1 MSHLQYIAK
10 SHHLQWNMKQLSK
23 ICYQLYRDYCP
34 DSLKHRHNV
43 SLSKVSDESLLVLL
57 LLQAELRIK
66 SQHHFHRICQLF
78 PCGQMLER
86 SRFNRRSRQL
96 IWLLQLIRQAMNDQ
110 APSNNMVIMDSFPLP
125 LCQSV
130 RNHRASIF
138 EGVADIGYNASKHQW
153 FYGFKVYMLVTLS
166 GYILNYIVTSASVH
180 DIKAVEDLLE
190 GCQQSV
196 ILADLGYLS
205 QALKDRLKQRG
216 YHLWTPLRQNME
228 GASQHNNWRL
238 LAMRRTIETRFSELC
253 ALFDMEHTFARGV
266 AGLQLRIEQILL
278 AYHLSYFEFN

>member
-1 MSHLQYIAK
+1 MSHLQYTAK

-23 ICYQLYRDYCP
+23 ICHQLYRDYYP
-34 DSLKHRHNV
+34 DSLKHRRNV

-110 APSNNMVIMDSFPLP
+110 VSSNNIVIMDSFPLP

-130 RNHRASIF
+130 RNHRASSF

-153 FYGFKVYMLVTLS
+153 FYGFKVHMLVTLS

-266 AGLQLRIEQILL
+266 AGLQLRIEQILS
-278 AYHLSYFEFN
+278 AYHLSYFELN

>member
-1 MSHLQYIAK
+1 MSHLQYTAK

-23 ICYQLYRDYCP
+23 ICHQLYRDYYP
-34 DSLKHRHNV
+34 DSLKHRRNV

-78 PCGQMLER
+78 PCGRLLER

-278 AYHLSYFEFN
+278 AYHLSYFELN

>member
-10 SHHLQWNMKQLSK
+10 SHNLQWNMKQLSK
-23 ICYQLYRDYCP
+23 ICHQLYRDYYP
-34 DSLKHRHNV
+34 DSLKHRRNV

-110 APSNNMVIMDSFPLP
+110 ISSDTIAIVDSSPLP

-138 EGVADIGYNASKHQW
+138 EGVADIGYNASKHLW
-153 FYGFKVYMLVTLS
+153 FYGFKVHMLVTLS

-278 AYHLSYFEFN
+278 AYHLSYFELN

>member
-1 MSHLQYIAK
+1 
-10 SHHLQWNMKQLSK
+10 MKPLSK
-23 ICYQLYRDYCP
+23 ICHQLYQDYCP
-34 DSLKHRHNV
+34 DSVKHRHNV

-66 SQHHFHRICQLF
+66 SQRHFHRICQLF
-78 PCGQMLER
+78 PCGRMLER

-110 APSNNMVIMDSFPLP
+110 ISPNTIAIVDSFPLA
-125 LCQSV
+125 LCQPV
-130 RNHRASIF
+130 RNYRASIF
-138 EGVADIGYNASKHQW
+138 ERTVDIGYNASKQLW
-153 FYGFKVYMLVTLS
+153 FYGFKVHMLVTLS
-166 GYILNYIVTSASVH
+166 DHILSYVITPAAVH

-196 ILADLGYLS
+196 ILADLNYLS

-216 YHLWTPLRQNME
+216 YHLWTPLRQNMR
-228 GASQHNNWRL
+228 GASQYNNWRL

-253 ALFDMEHTFARGV
+253 ALLDMEHTFARGA
-266 AGLQLRIEQILL
+266 AGLQLRIEQIPIG
-278 AYHLSYFEFN
+278 LSFELF

>member
-1 MSHLQYIAK
+1 
-10 SHHLQWNMKQLSK
+10 
-23 ICYQLYRDYCP
+23 
-34 DSLKHRHNV
+34 
-43 SLSKVSDESLLVLL
+43 
-57 LLQAELRIK
+57 
-66 SQHHFHRICQLF
+66 
-78 PCGQMLER
+78 MLER

-110 APSNNMVIMDSFPLP
+110 ISSDTIAIVDSSPLP

-138 EGVADIGYNASKHQW
+138 EGVADIGYNASKHLW
-153 FYGFKVYMLVTLS
+153 FYGFKVHMLVTLS
-166 GYILNYIVTSASVH
+166 GYILNYIVTSAAVH

-278 AYHLSYFEFN
+278 AYNLSYFEFN

>member
-1 MSHLQYIAK
+1 MSHLQYTAK
-10 SHHLQWNMKQLSK
+10 SHHLQWNMKLLSK
-23 ICYQLYRDYCP
+23 ICHQLYRDYCP
-34 DSLKHRHNV
+34 DSLKHRRNV

-66 SQHHFHRICQLF
+66 SQRHFHRICQLF
-78 PCGQMLER
+78 PCGRLLER

-110 APSNNMVIMDSFPLP
+110 VSSNNMVIMDSFPLP

-138 EGVADIGYNASKHQW
+138 EGLVDIGYNASKHLW
-153 FYGFKVYMLVTLS
+153 FYGFKVHMLVTLS

-278 AYHLSYFEFN
+278 AYNLSYFELN